1 MKIYTLTANPC
12 LDIFLEVPRLVSE
25 DINRVTAV
33 RKDAGGKGINV
44 IRVLKILGIKGL
56 ALGIIGGES
65 GSWIENRLKKE
76 EIRSHFFP
84 IPGEIRT
91 IYNIKQTGTNQTFRL
106 NEPGPRIT
114 SKTLLRFQ
122 RFLLSFPY
130 PKGSFFAICGTAPP
144 GIPVDFYGHLIDRL
158 KKRGIKT
165 VLDCDDPFL
174 SKGIDANP
182 EIIKPNLFEL
192 SRLVKKRL
200 KNEEE
205 ILNAAFQFVQKG
217 IKLVVVSMAANG
229 ALAVTEKEAFYAQ
242 PPPVKVRS
250 PIGAGDAFLAG
261 LLAKLAQKENLSEA
275 LRTAVA
281 AGSASVLYPGTSC
294 GSLADINTIYRKVKV
309 RKLSPSR
316 GIR

>member
-12 LDIFLEVPRLVSE
+12 LDIFLEVPRLVNE

-33 RKDAGGKGINV
+33 IKDAGGKGINV
-44 IRVLKILGIKGL
+44 IRSLKILGVKGL
-56 ALGIIGGES
+56 ALGIIGGEN
-65 GSWIENRLKKE
+65 GSWIKNRLKE
-76 EIRSHFFP
+76 EGIRSYFFS
-84 IPGEIRT
+84 IFGETRT
-91 IYNIKQTGTNQTFRL
+91 IYNIKETETNRTFRL
-106 NEPGPRIT
+106 NEPGPQIT
-114 SKTLLRFQ
+114 PKTLLRFQ

-158 KKRGIKT
+158 KKKGVQT

-200 KNEEE
+200 KNEDE
-205 ILNAAFQFVQKG
+205 ILNAAFHLIQKG
-217 IKLVVVSMAANG
+217 IKLVVVSIGAKG
-229 ALAVTEKEAFYAQ
+229 ALAIIEKEAFSAQ
-242 PPPVKVRS
+242 PPAVEVRS

-261 LLAKLAQKENLSEA
+261 LLAKLSQKKSIPEA
-275 LRTAVA
+275 LRMAVA
-281 AGSASVLYPGTSC
+281 AGSASVLYPGTAC
-294 GSLADINTIYRKVKV
+294 GSLADIDTICRKVKI
-309 RKLSPSR
+309 RKL
-316 GIR
+316 